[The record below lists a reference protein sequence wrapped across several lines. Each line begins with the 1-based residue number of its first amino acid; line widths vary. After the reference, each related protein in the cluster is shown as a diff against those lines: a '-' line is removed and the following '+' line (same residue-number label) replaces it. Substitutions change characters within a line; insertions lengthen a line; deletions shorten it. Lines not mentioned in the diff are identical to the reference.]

1 MERYNKENLRNIQ
14 RLVQSGTGA
23 DIGAS
28 SKSGKNSE
36 RSSGGIYVR
45 GNIYIRRRMKTVL
58 IAACLICIA
67 VLSAFAYAEF
77 TMLDAEKLGL
87 AAAYQGDGKFE
98 IVITNFSDK
107 RLELQDKVKVMQWST
122 GEEVQGYSDKIEMS
136 GLTVK
141 PDSQGIVSI
150 DISNGYDIEAMEKVL
165 PDGDWY
171 YFVLTNNNFVFGQ
184 DWMCSFDFTQ
194 QNTEAVMQNSYT
206 AMTETM
212 QRRTELAKEKKQVNA
227 EESLICADW
236 IWPTVSKT
244 VSVYYGETGNGNFS
258 DHINIAGT
266 AGDEVYAV
274 TGGTVAETGFDAYYG
289 NYIILRADSGEDIR
303 TDSGEDS
310 ITGINEGGSSE
321 ISVKYGHLKDINV
334 SAGDQVKQ
342 NQVIGTLG
350 QSGAAA
356 GANLSF
362 AVMKDGETVNP
373 LAEQ

>member
-14 RLVQSGTGA
+14 RLVQNGTGA
-23 DIGAS
+23 DIG
-28 SKSGKNSE
+28 G
-36 RSSGGIYVR
+36 R
-45 GNIYIRRRMKTVL
+45 IYIRRRMKTVL
-58 IAACLICIA
+58 IAVCLICTA

-87 AAAYQGDGKFE
+87 ASAYQGDGKFE

-107 RLELQDKVKVMQWST
+107 RLELQDKIKVMQWST
-122 GEEVQGYSDKIEMS
+122 GEEVQGDSGKIEMS

-150 DISNGYDIEAMEKVL
+150 DISNGYDVEAMEKAL

-184 DWMCSFDFTQ
+184 DWMCSFDFTEQ
-194 QNTEAVMQNSYT
+194 DTEAVMQNSYT

-212 QRRTELAKEKKQVNA
+212 QRRIELAEEQNSADA
-227 EESLICADW
+227 EENLICSDW

-244 VSVYYGETGNGNFS
+244 VSAYYGEQANGTFS
-258 DHINIAGT
+258 DHINIAGD

-274 TGGTVAETGFDAYYG
+274 TGGTVTETGFDAHYG
-289 NYIILRADSGEDIR
+289 NYIVLR
-303 TDSGEDS
+303 TDSG
-310 ITGINEGGSSE
+310 E

-342 NQVIGTLG
+342 NRVIGTLG

-356 GANLSF
+356 GPNLSF
-362 AVMKDGETVNP
+362 TVMKDGETVNP